1 MPTDIEYETLPNG
14 NGFCAK
20 YHGNIIGEIDIITVG
35 TDRLIIESTQI
46 DSEFNGTDLCREL
59 VRCVVEFAR
68 RTHRKILTMCPRAQS
83 VFNRYAEFDDVRMI
97 RVAA

>member
-20 YHGNIIGEIDIITVG
+20 YHGQQIGKIDIITVG
-35 TDRLIIESTQI
+35 TDRLIIESTTI
-46 DSEFNGTDLCREL
+46 DAEFNGTDLCREL
-59 VRCVVEFAR
+59 VRCVADFAR

-83 VFNRYAEFDDVRMI
+83 IFNRYAEFDDVRMI

>member
-1 MPTDIEYETLPNG
+1 MPPDIEYETLPNG

-20 YHGNIIGEIDIITVG
+20 YHGNVIGEIDIITIG
-35 TDRLIIESTQI
+35 TDRIVIESTQI

-68 RTHRKILTMCPRAQS
+68 RTHRKILSMCPRAQS

-97 RVAA
+97 RIAA